1 MRESPRR
8 DKAAQATGHAA
19 ARRCGK
25 GRTRPRTYR
34 ERERSGRLQVRI
46 DDSEAVKRTRD
57 WNWVGY
63 RGGVGRGSSVT
74 AKGSREG
81 RPLYLC
87 GGRCGRAE
95 WECGSSNFFF
105 WLCGR
110 MCRGHPPMPLLRV
123 DSESQQPR
131 WTAGISQ
138 AAGCLEAIMS
148 RKYGAGGLNLVIRTV
163 VEKMMFLKN

>member
-1 MRESPRR
+1 MPRR
-8 DKAAQATGHAA
+8 RQDIHAA
-19 ARRCGK
+19 ARRCAK
-25 GRTRPRTYR
+25 GRKRPMAYR
-34 ERERSGRLQVRI
+34 ERERAGRLQVHLT
-46 DDSEAVKRTRD
+46 DTEAVKQTRD

-74 AKGSREG
+74 AKGAERAG
-81 RPLYLC
+81 PLYLC
-87 GGRCGRAE
+87 GGWCGRAERAE

-123 DSESQQPR
+123 DSESEQPR
-131 WTAGISQ
+131 WMAGISQ

-148 RKYGAGGLNLVIRTV
+148 RKYGAGGLDSVRRTA
-163 VEKMMFLKN
+163 EEAMIFWRN